1 MTDFVLGLM
10 SKWFIPITAFK
21 VIKHWHRCSFCN
33 QSILLVKDH
42 SDNESVNDQSIYE
55 LDLWRQ
61 RWVLWMKQKSR
72 KTGMWTF
79 YLVMIIKMANHS
91 ESLILRSRSVD
102 PESVENYHQY
112 YTWRTK
118 TLWNKHW
125 FCGCPIVIS
134 LSVHPSFHQSKF
146 QGQMRRS

>member
-42 SDNESVNDQSIYE
+42 SDSESVNDLSKRSA
-55 LDLWRQ
+55 LDETK
-61 RWVLWMKQKSR
+61 KQKNR
-72 KTGMWTF
+72 MWTF

-91 ESLILRSRSVD
+91 ESLILHSRSVD

-125 FCGCPIVIS
+125 WGLDRKNLS
-134 LSVHPSFHQSKF
+134 LTGVKSGWNVYMHLYFS
-146 QGQMRRS
+146 